1 VRDLFSRLLNFKRGE
16 VPLAVTAALFYFFV
30 LCGYGFLRPTREAM
44 GVSRGMDDLHMLWLG
59 SLVVSLVVVLAFG
72 DVVSRVDRR
81 RFIPIGYL
89 FVIVCLGIF
98 AGLLIADAA
107 AGGGLIGTDSET
119 TVSIGVGY
127 TYYVWLS
134 VINLF
139 IQALFWAFMV
149 DVFDSDQ
156 GKRMFA
162 FIGIGGTLGAIVG
175 GWATNTISGMTDSV
189 YLPAGLML
197 VGAAF
202 FGAAIVAMLTL
213 DRMAV
218 ASEYSRLRSD
228 RPTAENPK
236 GEKIGGSFWDGL
248 ASIARS
254 PYLIGI
260 GGYIMLMA
268 VSNTLIYFTQANV
281 ILENTDTFSQRVG
294 SFAAFDMAAQIATLI
309 TQMFITTHLIRKLGV
324 GWTLSMLPLVTLA
337 GFAVLAIWPL
347 YGVMM
352 VFAALHRATRYAVSR
367 PARETLFSVVSP
379 AEKYKAKPVIDVFV
393 YRLGDFVGVG
403 LDAGLRVIGLG
414 LAGIAGTVVP
424 IAAGWIVL
432 CLGLGRAQRRRERAS
447 KEAEPGSPAQ
457 VAGSGPVLPAGGVV
471 RREET

>member
-1 VRDLFSRLLNFKRGE
+1 
-16 VPLAVTAALFYFFV
+16 
-30 LCGYGFLRPTREAM
+30 
-44 GVSRGMDDLHMLWLG
+44 
-59 SLVVSLVVVLAFG
+59 
-72 DVVSRVDRR
+72 
-81 RFIPIGYL
+81 
-89 FVIVCLGIF
+89 
-98 AGLLIADAA
+98 
-107 AGGGLIGTDSET
+107 
-119 TVSIGVGY
+119 
-127 TYYVWLS
+127 
-134 VINLF
+134 
-139 IQALFWAFMV
+139 
-149 DVFDSDQ
+149 
-156 GKRMFA
+156 
-162 FIGIGGTLGAIVG
+162 
-175 GWATNTISGMTDSV
+175 
-189 YLPAGLML
+189 
-197 VGAAF
+197 
-202 FGAAIVAMLTL
+202 
-213 DRMAV
+213 
-218 ASEYSRLRSD
+218 
-228 RPTAENPK
+228 
-236 GEKIGGSFWDGL
+236 
-248 ASIARS
+248 
-254 PYLIGI
+254 
-260 GGYIMLMA
+260 
-268 VSNTLIYFTQANV
+268 
-281 ILENTDTFSQRVG
+281 TDTFSQRVG